1 MFSFFKKS
9 LKNRLLSLFLIIGFL
24 PFITL
29 LTYTLLLSESKIL
42 DKTIIEQSSRTKVVI
57 SLINNH
63 LTSIAKEV
71 IFLSSLDLMDDIL
84 VEDMDKRISRLL
96 KQKYNDLNLDIAFVA
111 ITNKSKI
118 VSSSKKEDL
127 LKKYNTKRLG
137 TNNNGTYIKD
147 KTLYFYSQ
155 INASFN
161 KQKKLGYLILKY
173 NLDNLNIY
181 LTNDKTLQSYIKHPK
196 NDFIIGKSTPL
207 NIDFKNDSG
216 TIINDKQVIVYEN
229 LSSFL
234 NSWYIVYAVDKHIA
248 LEFFY
253 DLTTLMFYI
262 SIIIF
267 ILIIFVSFSNS
278 QNIVKPITDLTIV
291 TDAITKTHNY
301 SSKLEI
307 HTQDEIATLTH
318 SFNNMI
324 QTTSSALQKL
334 EEENKLRLKRFVQ
347 LIEVFNTIIQTKSE
361 DECINIS
368 MQEIRKLTNKNN
380 LHFFK
385 KKKKDTNIEFRDLY
399 VTDFK
404 NNKKVYFGS
413 IELEIDNFEDKNEKD
428 FYDSICSMIT
438 HQLDKIRLMQKT
450 TGASQAKSAFISN
463 ISHELRTPLNAI
475 IGFAQYMIE
484 YEDINKDQKDTIGN
498 IESSAQYL
506 LGMINEIL
514 DIAKIESGKM
524 DTNLESCNIL
534 ELVKSSH
541 TMLSSLAKDKNIEF
555 NLVYDNFKN
564 INYTTDSKMFK
575 QIVLN
580 LISNAIKFTQ
590 KGTVLVEL
598 SSNDENIY
606 VNITDS
612 GIGIAKDD
620 LRNLF
625 NDFTQVENIMQKSHK
640 GTGLGLSLSKKM
652 AMILGGD
659 VTLESKGVGYGSK
672 SQFWLK
678 IR

>member
-9 LKNRLLSLFLIIGFL
+9 LRNRLLSSFLIIGFL
-24 PFITL
+24 PFFTL
-29 LTYTLLLSESKIL
+29 LIYTLLLSESKLI
-42 DKTIIEQSSRTKVVI
+42 DKTIIEQSDRNKVVI
-57 SLINNH
+57 NLINNH
-63 LTSIAKEV
+63 INSMAKEV
-71 IFLSSLDLMDDIL
+71 KFLSSLDLMDDLL
-84 VEDMDKRISRLL
+84 VEDIDKRISRLL
-96 KQKYNDLNLDIAFVA
+96 KQKHNDLNFDIAFIA
-111 ITNKSKI
+111 ITNKSEI
-118 VSSSKKEDL
+118 VSSSDKKNL
-127 LKKYNTKRLG
+127 RKKYSVKQLG
-137 TNNNGTYIKD
+137 SSSDGAYIKD

-181 LTNDKTLQSYIKHPK
+181 LTNNKTLQSYIKNPK
-196 NDFIIGKSTPL
+196 NNFIIGKSTPL
-207 NIDFKNDSG
+207 NINFKNSSG
-216 TIINDKQVIVYEN
+216 TIIDDKQIVVYEK

-234 NSWYIVYAVDKHIA
+234 HEWYIVYAVDKHIA

-262 SIIIF
+262 SFVIF
-267 ILIIFVSFSNS
+267 ILIMFVSFNQSK
-278 QNIVKPITDLTIV
+278 NIVRPITNLTTI
-291 TDAITKTHNY
+291 TDTITKTHNY
-301 SSKLEI
+301 STKLEI

-361 DECINIS
+361 DECIDIS
-368 MQEIRKLTNKNN
+368 MQEIKKLTNKNN
-380 LHFFK
+380 LHFLK
-385 KKKKDTNIEFRDLY
+385 EKKKDTDIEFRDLY

-413 IELEIDNFEDKNEKD
+413 IELGIENFEDKNEKD

-438 HQLDKIRLMQKT
+438 HQLDKIRLIQRT
-450 TGASQAKSAFISN
+450 AGASQAKSAFISN
-463 ISHELRTPLNAI
+463 MSHELRTPLNAI

-484 YEDINKDQKDTIGN
+484 YEDINKDQKDTIRN

-524 DTNLESCNIL
+524 DTSFESCNIL
-534 ELVKSSH
+534 ELVKSSY
-541 TMLSSLAKDKNIEF
+541 TMLHSLAKDKNIEF
-555 NLVYDNFKN
+555 NLIYDKFKD
-564 INYTTDSKMFK
+564 INYTTDPKMFK

-580 LISNAIKFTQ
+580 LISNAIKFTE
-590 KGTVLVEL
+590 KGTILVEL
-598 SSNDENIY
+598 SSNDKNIY

-612 GIGIAKDD
+612 GIGIAKED
-620 LRNLF
+620 LKNLF
-625 NDFTQVENIMQKSHK
+625 SDFTQVENIMQKSHK
-640 GTGLGLSLSKKM
+640 GTGLGLSLSKKI

-659 VTLESKGVGYGSK
+659 VILESKGIGYGSK

-678 IR
+678 IK